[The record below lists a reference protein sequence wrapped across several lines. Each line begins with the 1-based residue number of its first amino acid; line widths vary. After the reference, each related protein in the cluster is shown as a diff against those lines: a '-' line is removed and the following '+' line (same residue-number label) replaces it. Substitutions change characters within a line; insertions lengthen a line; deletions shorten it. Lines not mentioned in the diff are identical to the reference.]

1 MKTRFAALL
10 VAGALLS
17 MLAGCRRDA
26 TNDEVAG
33 ALLSML
39 AGCTRDASNDEV
51 VAEGIIWSVEYT
63 LENGRTG
70 GFTRLNNSAG
80 VPGGNG
86 TWNTDAY
93 GQLTR
98 DYLIITYPQKKGLGP
113 RIIPARRL
121 VDIQFGDGGIKTVAD
136 HAK

>member
-10 VAGALLS
+10 
-17 MLAGCRRDA
+17 
-26 TNDEVAG
+26 VAG

-51 VAEGIIWSVEYT
+51 VAEGIIWSVEYK

-70 GFTRLNNSAG
+70 GFTRANNSES

-93 GQLTR
+93 GQLKQ